1 MFSLPPPPQVND
13 FSSSSWQDWFFK
25 LRAAVTTLYSSISS
39 GGVPAGGSVDQVL
52 TKDSG
57 TDFDVIWADPPA
69 GTPFNPIQGA
79 NITLTGTY
87 PNITFASPSGHVP
100 VAGTTGQM
108 LVKVNGTDYNTT
120 WATPIAQFNPIP
132 GTNVTLSGTYPNITI
147 NSTASG
153 GTVNGGSFMQYAVV
167 VGHTPSNTIRTLS
180 STGLN
185 YQTLHGN
192 ASGDP
197 TWGVVDISTGQ
208 ITGNLPVSR
217 LNNGTSA
224 STSTFW
230 RGDGTWAT
238 VTAAFALPA
247 MNFLHNSSFD
257 FHFGNTVYNT
267 ASQIV
272 PLCPGWGFTGDDIGS
287 HDNKMSAASLSTGT
301 RVTMISSTLRT
312 AKLLQTFEVLESSRF
327 ASGLQAT
334 LTLSANVVASIAGC
348 TLRFYIY
355 GYYDGTEHSSYATQ
369 WVSGTSLG
377 SGTAQSIGTTSTFIS
392 STISV
397 SGWGVTQLQFI
408 ALLTFPASEATP
420 YIDINN
426 ILCTIGGNAVT
437 QDWKSMALVREESAR
452 TWHRVD
458 ASLTT
463 SYISIPIDM
472 RAVPTITLT
481 PNPSSG
487 FDTTGTT
494 KDTLIIAV
502 NSGAD
507 DGVYSIDLLAE
518 L

>member
-69 GTPFNPIQGA
+69 GTPFNPIQGD

-120 WATPIAQFNPIP
+120 WATPIAQFNPVA

-147 NSTASG
+147 NSTAGG

-197 TWGVVDISTGQ
+197 TWGVVDISAGQ

-217 LNNGTSA
+217 LNSGTGA
-224 STSTFW
+224 SSSTYW
-230 RGDGTWAT
+230 RGDGTWAS
-238 VTAAFALPA
+238 VTTTSPPA

-257 FHFGNTVYNT
+257 FYYGTTVYNIAGQLT
-267 ASQIV
+267 HI
-272 PLCPGWGFTGDDIGS
+272 CPGWDFTA
-287 HDNKMSAASLSTGT
+287 DNVGANDSKMSAVGT
-301 RVTMISSTLRT
+301 SDGLKITMLNNAFRT
-312 AKLLQTFEVLESSRF
+312 ARVVQTFELSESLRF
-327 ASGLQAT
+327 QSVPY
-334 LTLSANVVASIAGC
+334 LTISANLKASIAGC
-348 TLRFYIY
+348 TVKLTVCS
-355 GYYDGTEHSSYATQ
+355 DDTGTEQSAYNVK
-369 WVSGTSLG
+369 WVNAPYVRNG
-377 SGTAQSIGTTSTFIS
+377 SVTSIGTSNTFVYS
-392 STISV
+392 SLPTYSWV
-397 SGWGVTQLQFI
+397 VYQLQVI
-408 ALLTFPASEATP
+408 ALIEFPATEVTNP
-420 YIDINN
+420 YVTIDN
-426 ILCTIGGNAVT
+426 ILCTVGEVAVS